1 MKRIPPAIILLVAWA
16 ALATGC
22 SSGPDM
28 ILESDVPAPP
38 SMESRHSANI
48 DQRSGT
54 LDGGLFTFRGAIP
67 DTVEFADKAVAM
79 FQGQGWHVTK
89 REVHPTSGSLF
100 FRKGDREAELNFR
113 AGQLNPS
120 MSEATVIIRPVK

>member
-1 MKRIPPAIILLVAWA
+1 MKRTTPAIILLACAA
-16 ALATGC
+16 ALHAC

-38 SMESRHSANI
+38 AMEGRHSSNI

-54 LDGGLFTFRGAIP
+54 LDGGLFTFRGPIT
-67 DTVEFADKAVAM
+67 DTVDFADKSVAQY
-79 FQGQGWHVTK
+79 QGQGWAVAK
-89 REVHPTSGSLF
+89 RVVHPTAGSLI

-113 AGQLNPS
+113 VVQLNPS
-120 MSEATVIIRPVK
+120 MSEATVIVRQAR